1 MSKQYKLPAQF
12 RTDEGKGAS
21 RRLRRSGL
29 VPAVVY
35 GGDRDP
41 VNISI
46 EHDVFL
52 HQAAEQAFHSSI
64 LELKVDDKKQK
75 VVLRDLQ
82 RHPWQTRI
90 MHADF
95 MRISDDQEIRMDV
108 PLHFV
113 NEDKAPAS
121 REVGVVISHQIVEV
135 EIESLPANLP
145 EYIEVDLSSL
155 EAGESIMLSDLDL
168 PEGVIL
174 PALHYEGEEH
184 DQAVVSAIYIRATQG
199 TGELAAEADEALEE
213 GAEVETIGEEDKAD
227 DGEGEADSG
236 DAED

>member
-1 MSKQYKLPAQF
+1 MSKQFKLPARF

-35 GGDRDP
+35 GAGRDP
-41 VNISI
+41 VNISV

-52 HQAAEQAFHSSI
+52 HQASEQAFHSSI
-64 LELKVDDKKQK
+64 LELKVEDKKQK

-82 RHPWQTRI
+82 RHPWQQRI
-90 MHADF
+90 LHADF
-95 MRISDDQEIRMDV
+95 LRISDDQEIRMEV
-108 PLHFV
+108 PLHFI
-113 NEDKAPAS
+113 NEDKSPAS
-121 REVGVVISHQIVEV
+121 KEVGVVISHQLMEV

-174 PALHYEGEEH
+174 PLLHYEGEEH
-184 DQAVVSAIYIRATQG
+184 DQAAVSAIYIRASQG

-213 GAEVETIGEEDKAD
+213 GAEVETVGEEAD
-227 DGEGEADSG
+227 AAEEGDSG